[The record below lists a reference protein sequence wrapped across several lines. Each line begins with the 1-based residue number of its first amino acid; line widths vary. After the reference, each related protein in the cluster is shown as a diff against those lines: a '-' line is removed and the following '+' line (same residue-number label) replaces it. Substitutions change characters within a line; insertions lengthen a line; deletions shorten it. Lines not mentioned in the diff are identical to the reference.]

1 MANLSQKQLDEMAKQ
16 RKKIDGAYAK
26 SDKIDITIGGRESLP
41 QSKIISEI
49 MGDKNTQLYKYS
61 LPETVIYNFNDNSI
75 PFVDPNEYPILNIK
89 GKTSRK
95 RQAKGY
101 NLFLLKEIEHV
112 LSKNMKGSNMNATLN
127 FLVWVGL
134 QALRGMNQSIDIR
147 IHDETYAD
155 GVAVDSYIDIEKS

>member
-1 MANLSQKQLDEMAKQ
+1 MAKLSQKQLEEMAKQ
-16 RKKIDGAYAK
+16 RKVQKDGNNENEFADTSEK
-26 SDKIDITIGGRESLP
+26 KDSLP

-61 LPETVIYNFNDNSI
+61 LPETALHGNDNSSI
-75 PFVDPNEYPILNIK
+75 PTVNPDEYPILNIK

-101 NLFLLKEIEHV
+101 NLFLLKEIEHIIG
-112 LSKNMKGSNMNATLN
+112 KNMKGSNMNATLN

-134 QALRGMNQSIDIR
+134 QTLRGMNQPIDIL

-155 GVAVDSYIDIEKS
+155 GASINSYIDLNED